1 MFSDPVTYF
10 ITWTCYGTWLPG
22 DDRGWTKWRKGQ
34 EIAQPLLADWCR
46 EHLVEKP
53 VLLNAEQRVIVN
65 DTILKHCQLKVWK
78 LHAVNCRSNHC
89 HTVVTAM
96 DHDGEQVRDQF
107 KSWCARA
114 MKAHQREHKTE
125 DELVREHWWTRK
137 GSVRYLFDEESLEAS
152 IRYTLES
159 QESGGSK
166 LDC

>member
-1 MFSDPVTYF
+1 MAKGPR
-10 ITWTCYGTWLPG
+10 
-22 DDRGWTKWRKGQ
+22 DRTT
-34 EIAQPLLADWCR
+34 LASRLVPRTLSR
-46 EHLVEKP
+46 E
-53 VLLNAEQRVIVN
+53 ASASQRRAA
-65 DTILKHCQLKVWK
+65 CVWK